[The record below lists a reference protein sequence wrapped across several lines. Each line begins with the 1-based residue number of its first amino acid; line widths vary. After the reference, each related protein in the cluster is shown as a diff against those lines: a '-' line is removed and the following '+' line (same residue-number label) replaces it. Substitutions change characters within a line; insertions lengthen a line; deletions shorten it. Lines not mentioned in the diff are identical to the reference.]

1 MADWYN
7 TQVMEF
13 VVTMELD
20 GTVAPD
26 YTHALPDG
34 HTYWVDQETLDE
46 LTEAKQVC
54 ADVEPILQRCRLTTP
69 PPAAGCVSTGTSY
82 CHERVWTATSQYG
95 TGGTLLDLSVH
106 EN

>member
-1 MADWYN
+1 MADFRK
-7 TQVMEF
+7 TQAMEF

-26 YTHALPDG
+26 YTHASLDG

-54 ADVEPILQRCRLTTP
+54 ADVEPVLQRCRLTTP

-82 CHERVWTATSQYG
+82 CHERVWTAVSQ
-95 TGGTLLDLSVH
+95 
-106 EN
+106 